1 MRAATS
7 RDGRRRAAF
16 TENGKKKAVGPNEII
31 NYYIITIYRADIDR
45 VRRDAEPEQCAVFRP
60 GEGSKPICGWV
71 IRSRFTGGS

>member
-1 MRAATS
+1 MPQRVVTAD
-7 RDGRRRAAF
+7 DGRHLRRM
-16 TENGKKKAVGPNEII
+16 EKKKAVGPNEII